1 MFCWFLIMFDMT
13 QVIIMTPWK
22 TLNIFNAL
30 ICFCDFFC
38 HVLMLFVRILA
49 YVFFLHIDVTFAYDS
64 KTFMYQSYINGP
76 IFLHRFKLY
85 MFSFMFGFMFAN
97 TCFEKNQNRKIYIMF
112 IINKSI
118 NDVSSKGQVGGV
130 PKRRCKAMWG
140 RYPDC
145 CKGDVLF

>member
-1 MFCWFLIMFDMT
+1 
-13 QVIIMTPWK
+13 MTPWK

-97 TCFEKNQNRKIYIMF
+97 ICFEKNQNSKIYVTF
-112 IINKSI
+112 IINITWNETGICSFWAVWAVRAVGK
-118 NDVSSKGQVGGV
+118 NQVLTCASLV
-130 PKRRCKAMWG
+130 C
-140 RYPDC
+140 
-145 CKGDVLF
+145 